1 MRFEKISQEDR
12 KKLEKVLY
20 KTIVEAFRTEKI
32 KENYYKYSVKL
43 QDIIFVTDM
52 TDDELKESINI
63 ACDVMEELKKIN
75 NEGMDKKKLKEI
87 QDKEYTDELFETL
100 DIWNAIATEHLK
112 ELLNR
117 ADVVQRV
124 AGVWAAII
132 ANPVVISAITIVY
145 EIQVDKFDDEELY
158 AQGAY
163 FVTRAIMKMRG
174 TEIQRKE
181 NSKMKSVFNKSEY
194 GRLRCG

>member
-1 MRFEKISQEDR
+1 MLSIRGGECMKFENISQEDR
-12 KKLEKVLY
+12 EKLEKILY
-20 KTIVEAFRTEKI
+20 KTIVEEFRTEKI
-32 KENYYKYSVKL
+32 KGNYYKYSVKL

-63 ACDVMEELKKIN
+63 SCDVMEELKKIN

-100 DIWNAIATEHLK
+100 DVWNAIATEHLK

-124 AGVWAAII
+124 AGAWAALI
-132 ANPVVISAITIVY
+132 AGPTVMSAIDIVY
-145 EIQVDKFDDEELY
+145 ETEVDEFDNEELY
-158 AQGAY
+158 TQGAY
-163 FVTRAIMKMRG
+163 FILRAIMKMHG
-174 TEIQRKE
+174 TEI
-181 NSKMKSVFNKSEY
+181 
-194 GRLRCG
+194 

>member
-1 MRFEKISQEDR
+1 MGVKMKFEKISKKARE
-12 KKLEKVLY
+12 KLEKIIY
-20 KTIVEAFRTEKI
+20 KTIVEEFRTEKI
-32 KENYYKYSVKL
+32 KESYYQYSIKL
-43 QDIIFVTDM
+43 QDTIFVTDM

-75 NEGMDKKKLKEI
+75 NGGMDKKKLKEI

-124 AGVWAAII
+124 GGAWAAII
-132 ANPVVISAITIVY
+132 VNPVVISAITIVY

-163 FVTRAIMKMRG
+163 FVTRAIMKMHG
-174 TEIQRKE
+174 TEI
-181 NSKMKSVFNKSEY
+181 
-194 GRLRCG
+194 

>member
-1 MRFEKISQEDR
+1 MTHTKKRNIISLLFIWGVKMKFEKISKKARE
-12 KKLEKVLY
+12 KLEKIIY
-20 KTIVEAFRTEKI
+20 KTIVEEFRTEKI
-32 KENYYKYSVKL
+32 KESYYQYSIKL
-43 QDIIFVTDM
+43 QDTIFVTDM

-75 NEGMDKKKLKEI
+75 NGGMDKKKLKEI

-124 AGVWAAII
+124 AGAWAAII

-163 FVTRAIMKMRG
+163 FVTRAIMKMHG
-174 TEIQRKE
+174 IEI
-181 NSKMKSVFNKSEY
+181 
-194 GRLRCG
+194 

>member
-1 MRFEKISQEDR
+1 MTHTKKRNIISLLFIWGVKMKFEKISQKARE
-12 KKLEKVLY
+12 KLEKIIY
-20 KTIVEAFRTEKI
+20 KTIVEEFRTEKI
-32 KENYYKYSVKL
+32 KESYYQYSIKL
-43 QDIIFVTDM
+43 QDTIFVTDM

-75 NEGMDKKKLKEI
+75 NGGMDKKKLKEI

-124 AGVWAAII
+124 AGAWAAII

-163 FVTRAIMKMRG
+163 FVTRAIMKMHG
-174 TEIQRKE
+174 TEI
-181 NSKMKSVFNKSEY
+181 
-194 GRLRCG
+194 

>member
-1 MRFEKISQEDR
+1 MTHTKKRNIISLLFIWGVKMKFEKISKKARE
-12 KKLEKVLY
+12 KLEKIIY
-20 KTIVEAFRTEKI
+20 KTIVEEFRTEKI
-32 KENYYKYSVKL
+32 KESYYQYSIKL
-43 QDIIFVTDM
+43 QDTIFVTDM

-75 NEGMDKKKLKEI
+75 NEGMNKKKLKEI

-124 AGVWAAII
+124 AGAWAAII

-174 TEIQRKE
+174 TEI
-181 NSKMKSVFNKSEY
+181 
-194 GRLRCG
+194 

>member
-20 KTIVEAFRTEKI
+20 KTIVEEFRTEKI

-63 ACDVMEELKKIN
+63 SCDVMEELKKIN

-124 AGVWAAII
+124 AGAWAAII
-132 ANPVVISAITIVY
+132 VNPVVISAITIVY

-174 TEIQRKE
+174 TEI
-181 NSKMKSVFNKSEY
+181 
-194 GRLRCG
+194 

>member
-1 MRFEKISQEDR
+1 MTHTKKRNIISLLFIWGVKMKFEKISQKARE
-12 KKLEKVLY
+12 KLEKIIY
-20 KTIVEAFRTEKI
+20 KTIVEEFRTEKI
-32 KENYYKYSVKL
+32 KASYYQYSIKL
-43 QDIIFVTDM
+43 QDTIFVTDM

-75 NEGMDKKKLKEI
+75 NEGIDKKKLKEI
-87 QDKEYTDELFETL
+87 QDKECTDELFETL

-124 AGVWAAII
+124 GGAWAAII
-132 ANPVVISAITIVY
+132 VNPVVISAITIVY

-163 FVTRAIMKMRG
+163 FVTRAIMKMHG
-174 TEIQRKE
+174 IEI
-181 NSKMKSVFNKSEY
+181 
-194 GRLRCG
+194 

>member
-1 MRFEKISQEDR
+1 MTHTKKRNIISLLFIWGVKMKFEKISKKARE
-12 KKLEKVLY
+12 KLEKIIY
-20 KTIVEAFRTEKI
+20 KTIVEEFRTEKI
-32 KENYYKYSVKL
+32 KESYYQYSIKL
-43 QDIIFVTDM
+43 QDTIFVTDM

-75 NEGMDKKKLKEI
+75 NGGMDKKKLKEI

-124 AGVWAAII
+124 AGAWATII

-174 TEIQRKE
+174 TEI
-181 NSKMKSVFNKSEY
+181 
-194 GRLRCG
+194 

>member
-1 MRFEKISQEDR
+1 MTHTKKRNIISLLFIWGVKMKFKKISKKARE
-12 KKLEKVLY
+12 KLEKIIY
-20 KTIVEAFRTEKI
+20 KTIVEEFRTEKI
-32 KENYYKYSVKL
+32 KESYYQYSIKL
-43 QDIIFVTDM
+43 QDTIFVTDM

-75 NEGMDKKKLKEI
+75 NGGMDKKKLKEI

-124 AGVWAAII
+124 AGAWAAII

-163 FVTRAIMKMRG
+163 FVTHAIMKMRG
-174 TEIQRKE
+174 TEI
-181 NSKMKSVFNKSEY
+181 
-194 GRLRCG
+194 

>member
-100 DIWNAIATEHLK
+100 DIWNAITTEHLK

-174 TEIQRKE
+174 TEI
-181 NSKMKSVFNKSEY
+181 
-194 GRLRCG
+194 L

>member
-1 MRFEKISQEDR
+1 MTHTKKRNIISLLFIWGVKMKFEKISKKARE
-12 KKLEKVLY
+12 KLEKIIY
-20 KTIVEAFRTEKI
+20 KTIVEEFRTEKI
-32 KENYYKYSVKL
+32 KESYYQYSIKL
-43 QDIIFVTDM
+43 QDTIFVTDM

-75 NEGMDKKKLKEI
+75 NEGIDKKKLKEI

-124 AGVWAAII
+124 AGAWAAII

-174 TEIQRKE
+174 TEI
-181 NSKMKSVFNKSEY
+181 
-194 GRLRCG
+194 

>member
-1 MRFEKISQEDR
+1 MTHTKKRNIISLLFIWGVKMKFEKISKKAKE
-12 KKLEKVLY
+12 KLEKIIY
-20 KTIVEAFRTEKI
+20 KTIVEEFRTEKI
-32 KENYYKYSVKL
+32 KESYYQYSIKL
-43 QDIIFVTDM
+43 QDTIFVTDM

-75 NEGMDKKKLKEI
+75 NEGIDKKKLKEI

-124 AGVWAAII
+124 GGAWAAII
-132 ANPVVISAITIVY
+132 VNPVVISAITIVY

-163 FVTRAIMKMRG
+163 FVTRAIMKMHG
-174 TEIQRKE
+174 IEI
-181 NSKMKSVFNKSEY
+181 
-194 GRLRCG
+194 

>member
-1 MRFEKISQEDR
+1 MTHTKKRNIISLLFIWGVKMKFEKISKKARE
-12 KKLEKVLY
+12 KLEKIIY
-20 KTIVEAFRTEKI
+20 KTIVEEFRTEKI
-32 KENYYKYSVKL
+32 KESYYQYSIKL
-43 QDIIFVTDM
+43 QDTIFVTDM

-75 NEGMDKKKLKEI
+75 NGGMDKKKLKEI

-124 AGVWAAII
+124 AGAWAAII

-174 TEIQRKE
+174 TEI
-181 NSKMKSVFNKSEY
+181 
-194 GRLRCG
+194 

>member
-1 MRFEKISQEDR
+1 MTHTKKRNIISLLFIWGVKMKFKKISKKARE
-12 KKLEKVLY
+12 KLEKIIY
-20 KTIVEAFRTEKI
+20 KTIVEEFRTEKI
-32 KENYYKYSVKL
+32 KESYYQYSIKL
-43 QDIIFVTDM
+43 QDTIFVTDM

-124 AGVWAAII
+124 AGAWAAII

-174 TEIQRKE
+174 TEI
-181 NSKMKSVFNKSEY
+181 
-194 GRLRCG
+194 

>member
-1 MRFEKISQEDR
+1 MTHTKKRNIISLLFIWGVKMKFEKISKKARE
-12 KKLEKVLY
+12 KLEKIIY
-20 KTIVEAFRTEKI
+20 KTIVEEFRTEKI
-32 KENYYKYSVKL
+32 KESYYQYSIKL
-43 QDIIFVTDM
+43 QDTIFVTDM

-75 NEGMDKKKLKEI
+75 NGGMDKKKLKEI

-124 AGVWAAII
+124 AGAWAAII
-132 ANPVVISAITIVY
+132 ANPVVIRAITIVY

-174 TEIQRKE
+174 TEI
-181 NSKMKSVFNKSEY
+181 
-194 GRLRCG
+194 

>member
-1 MRFEKISQEDR
+1 MKFEKISKKARE
-12 KKLEKVLY
+12 KLEKIIY
-20 KTIVEAFRTEKI
+20 KTIVEEFRTEKI
-32 KENYYKYSVKL
+32 KESYYQYSIKL
-43 QDIIFVTDM
+43 QDTIFVTDM

-63 ACDVMEELKKIN
+63 ACDVMKELKKIN
-75 NEGMDKKKLKEI
+75 NGGMDKKKLKEI

-124 AGVWAAII
+124 AGAWAAII

-174 TEIQRKE
+174 TEI
-181 NSKMKSVFNKSEY
+181 
-194 GRLRCG
+194 

>member
-1 MRFEKISQEDR
+1 MTHTKKRNIISLLFIWGVKMKFEKISQKARE
-12 KKLEKVLY
+12 KLEKIIY
-20 KTIVEAFRTEKI
+20 KTIVEEFRTEKI
-32 KENYYKYSVKL
+32 KESYYQYSIKL
-43 QDIIFVTDM
+43 QDTIFVTDM

-75 NEGMDKKKLKEI
+75 NEGIDKKKLKEI

-124 AGVWAAII
+124 GGAWAAII
-132 ANPVVISAITIVY
+132 VNPVVISAITIVY

-163 FVTRAIMKMRG
+163 FVTRAIMKMHG
-174 TEIQRKE
+174 IEI
-181 NSKMKSVFNKSEY
+181 
-194 GRLRCG
+194 

>member
-1 MRFEKISQEDR
+1 MTHDGEKNILILSFVWGVKMRFEKISQEDR

-124 AGVWAAII
+124 GGACAAII
-132 ANPVVISAITIVY
+132 VNPVVISAIIIVY

-163 FVTRAIMKMRG
+163 FVTRAIMKMHG
-174 TEIQRKE
+174 TEI
-181 NSKMKSVFNKSEY
+181 
-194 GRLRCG
+194 

>member
-1 MRFEKISQEDR
+1 MTHTKKRNIISLLFIWGVKMKFEKISKKARE
-12 KKLEKVLY
+12 KLEKIIY
-20 KTIVEAFRTEKI
+20 KTIVEEFRTEKI
-32 KENYYKYSVKL
+32 KESYYQYSIKL
-43 QDIIFVTDM
+43 QDTIFVTDM

-63 ACDVMEELKKIN
+63 ACDVMEDLKKIN
-75 NEGMDKKKLKEI
+75 NGGMDKKKLKEI

-124 AGVWAAII
+124 AGAWAAII

-174 TEIQRKE
+174 TEI
-181 NSKMKSVFNKSEY
+181 
-194 GRLRCG
+194 

>member
-1 MRFEKISQEDR
+1 MTHTKKRNIISLLFIWGVKMKFEKISKKARE
-12 KKLEKVLY
+12 KLEKIIY
-20 KTIVEAFRTEKI
+20 KTIVEEFRTEKI
-32 KENYYKYSVKL
+32 KESYYQYSIKL
-43 QDIIFVTDM
+43 QDTIFVTDM

-75 NEGMDKKKLKEI
+75 NGGMDKKKLKEI

-174 TEIQRKE
+174 TEI
-181 NSKMKSVFNKSEY
+181 
-194 GRLRCG
+194 

>member
-1 MRFEKISQEDR
+1 MTHTKKRNIISLLFIWGVKMKFEKISKKARE
-12 KKLEKVLY
+12 KLEKIIY
-20 KTIVEAFRTEKI
+20 KTIVEEFRTEKI
-32 KENYYKYSVKL
+32 KESYYQYSIKL
-43 QDIIFVTDM
+43 QDTIFVTDM

-75 NEGMDKKKLKEI
+75 NGGMDKKKLKEI

-124 AGVWAAII
+124 GGAWAAII
-132 ANPVVISAITIVY
+132 VNPVVISAITIVY

-163 FVTRAIMKMRG
+163 FVTRAIMKMHG
-174 TEIQRKE
+174 IEI
-181 NSKMKSVFNKSEY
+181 
-194 GRLRCG
+194 